1 MIQTGLTRFKGFEN
15 KTQPRQVLLVLIQFI
30 L

>member
-1 MIQTGLTRFKGFEN
+1 MIQTGLTRFKGSKN